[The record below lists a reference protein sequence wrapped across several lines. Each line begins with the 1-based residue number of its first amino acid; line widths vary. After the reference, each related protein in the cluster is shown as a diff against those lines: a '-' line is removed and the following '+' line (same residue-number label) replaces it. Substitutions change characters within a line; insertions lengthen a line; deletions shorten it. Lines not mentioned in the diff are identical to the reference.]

1 MKTAYELAMERL
13 NQQSPTVNLTD
24 EQKAAL
30 AEIDSKI
37 DAKIAERELTLNA
50 EIDKARENGDYD
62 AIADL
67 DQNLTDDKI
76 KLEAERESK
85 KDAIRNGG

>member
-13 NQQSPTVNLTD
+13 NKQSPSVNLTD

-30 AEIDSKI
+30 AEVDSKI
-37 DAKIAERELTLNA
+37 DAKIAERELTLTA

-62 AIADL
+62 SIAEL
-67 DQNLTDDKI
+67 DQQLTTDKA
-76 KLEAERESK
+76 KLEAEREDK
-85 KDAIRNGG
+85 KEAIRNGG

>member
-13 NQQSPTVNLTD
+13 NKQSPSVTLTD

-50 EIDKARENGDYD
+50 EIEKARENGDYD
-62 AIADL
+62 SIADL
-67 DQNLTDDKI
+67 DQQLTDEKN
-76 KLEAERESK
+76 KLEAEREDK
-85 KDAIRNGG
+85 KEAVRNGG

>member
-13 NQQSPTVNLTD
+13 NKQSPSVKLTD
-24 EQKAAL
+24 AQKAAL

-37 DAKIAERELTLNA
+37 DARIAERELTLNA
-50 EIDKARENGDYD
+50 EIDKARENGDYE

-67 DQNLTDDKI
+67 DQQLTDDKN
-76 KLEAERESK
+76 KLEAEREEK
-85 KDAIRNGG
+85 KDVIRKGG